1 MLVVFGVTTVVA
13 QTAMQCLPHMACA
26 RVVSAG
32 TAYYSC
38 AVVYDNVDERGQLKC
53 WGTGGPQLG
62 LGDTDTRGDQLS
74 DMGAALPAVD
84 VGVGRFVVTV
94 SNAATH
100 TCAVLDNRRV
110 KCWGDNSDWQLGYG
124 DKYTRGHSSATMGEA
139 LPFVD
144 IGTDYEAVDVCAA
157 GVSPNWSYSCAL
169 STAGSVKCWGSG
181 HVISADTEIGS
192 SWHLGTTPAEMGD
205 NLPAINLG
213 TSRYV
218 TQLTCAKYDVCVILD
233 NNQIKCWGQTSNFG
247 GHQVA
252 VMGDNLVA
260 LDMSTV
266 QTGDIKIV
274 SIDSGDAHHCVLLS
288 SGAVACWGAND
299 YRQTG
304 HPLFTTHPVPQQI
317 VSLGTG
323 RTATQITCGGLH
335 SCALLDNGD
344 VKCWGRNNLG
354 QLGLGDTADRGSVE
368 ANMGDN
374 LPTVSLSST
383 LTTLA
388 VYAGHEHTCAL
399 LSDHQL
405 RCWGTNNEAVL
416 GIGEDYWDT
425 WNEIGD
431 EPGEM
436 GDALVAVDLAIDVA
450 NTCVLPSLPPH
461 VLPILPMDIPST
473 VCSAP
478 TTTPVPEPTTT
489 TSTPVPEPITT
500 TSTPVP
506 EPIATTSTVEGLVST
521 TPVATQSMSTI
532 TFVITMAMSL
542 AEFDSTKR
550 GEYMAGVAQALAVPL
565 GSVAIGL
572 VTETVSRRRLLVT
585 TIEVE
590 TVVTVPSEDTGSI
603 EAKVTPE
610 NINGALASAGMTVD
624 GVTQPVVAGLGDTL
638 PIELH
643 EWVLLDC

>member
-1 MLVVFGVTTVVA
+1 
-13 QTAMQCLPHMACA
+13 MACA

-252 VMGDNLVA
+252 VMGDNL
-260 LDMSTV
+260 
-266 QTGDIKIV
+266 
-274 SIDSGDAHHCVLLS
+274 
-288 SGAVACWGAND
+288 
-299 YRQTG
+299 
-304 HPLFTTHPVPQQI
+304 QI

-436 GDALVAVDLAIDVA
+436 GDALVAVDL
-450 NTCVLPSLPPH
+450 
-461 VLPILPMDIPST
+461 
-473 VCSAP
+473 
-478 TTTPVPEPTTT
+478 
-489 TSTPVPEPITT
+489 
-500 TSTPVP
+500 
-506 EPIATTSTVEGLVST
+506 
-521 TPVATQSMSTI
+521 
-532 TFVITMAMSL
+532 
-542 AEFDSTKR
+542 
-550 GEYMAGVAQALAVPL
+550 
-565 GSVAIGL
+565 
-572 VTETVSRRRLLVT
+572 
-585 TIEVE
+585 
-590 TVVTVPSEDTGSI
+590 
-603 EAKVTPE
+603 
-610 NINGALASAGMTVD
+610 
-624 GVTQPVVAGLGDTL
+624 
-638 PIELH
+638 
-643 EWVLLDC
+643 